1 MTFAADSSGK
11 MTEGDVPAAMA
22 DEAKIARE
30 QLIEMVAEAD
40 ETLMETF
47 FAEGTLT
54 QEQLVSGL
62 RAATVAGRLFPLVCT
77 SGLHVIG
84 IQPLL
89 DALVAY
95 VRRRRSATSRCWQ
108 GRRRDVGQG
117 ERQRALHGVRVE
129 DDRRSVRRPHHDAA
143 RRVGALKSDTTVH
156 NFTHDSAERLGH
168 LIALQGKTHTHV
180 PELKAGDL
188 GAVAKLKET
197 KTNDVL
203 AEKSAAVKFTE
214 IKFPSR
220 CSPTRSSR
228 RAAATRTRSARQCSG
243 CGRKIPRSATP
254 ATRRPTNCCWPGR
267 ASSTSRSR
275 SPS

>member
-1 MTFAADSSGK
+1 
-11 MTEGDVPAAMA
+11 
-22 DEAKIARE
+22 
-30 QLIEMVAEAD
+30 
-40 ETLMETF
+40 METF

-95 VRRRRSATSRCWQ
+95 VPSPAERDFPAVGKDGAETSVKANDGAPYMAFVWKTIADPFA
-108 GRRRDVGQG
+108 GRITM
-117 ERQRALHGVRVE
+117 LRVV
-129 DDRRSVRRPHHDAA
+129 S
-143 RRVGALKSDTTVH
+143 GTLKSDTTVH
-156 NFTHDSAERLGH
+156 NFTHESAERLGH
-168 LIALQGKTHTHV
+168 LIALQGKTQTHV

-214 IKFPSR
+214 IKFPEPVLCLR
-220 CSPTRSSR
+220 HRAEEPR
-228 RAAATRTRSARQCSG
+228 RRGQDQHGDAAAAGGGSR
-243 CGRKIPRSATP
+243 RSATP
-254 ATRRPTNCCWPGR
+254 ATRRRTSCCWPGR